1 MFRNEDDFNL
11 EEDFNV
17 EEGILKYSDILERV
31 EVEPDEINR
40 IIELVKFSAADR
52 IYLELYDKIQNP
64 VFIDDTLAT
73 KIVKEIVK
81 ILRPTFAVEDG
92 MHDPILQILQV
103 FKKYNIRM

>member
-1 MFRNEDDFNL
+1 MFSKED
-11 EEDFNV
+11 DFNV

-64 VFIDDTLAT
+64 VFIDDTTAS
-73 KIVKEIVK
+73 KIVKEILK
-81 ILRPTFAVEDG
+81 ILRPTFADENG
-92 MHDPILQILQV
+92 MHNPILQILEV
-103 FKKYNIRM
+103 FNKYNIRM